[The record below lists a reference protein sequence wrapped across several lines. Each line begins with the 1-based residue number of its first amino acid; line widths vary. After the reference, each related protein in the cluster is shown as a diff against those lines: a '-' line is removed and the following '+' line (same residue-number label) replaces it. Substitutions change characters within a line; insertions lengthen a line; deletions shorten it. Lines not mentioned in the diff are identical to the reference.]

1 MYIRSHYLQFS
12 EEFRFL
18 VQDGKLKKQNA
29 LLPFAGLVIVLLC
42 KKTKSVASQMLKF
55 SDVIRS
61 CICYS
66 YALPSMGTCLQFSS

>member
-29 LLPFAGLVIVLLC
+29 LLPFAGLVIVLLG
-42 KKTKSVASQMLKF
+42 KKRNELLH
-55 SDVIRS
+55 R
-61 CICYS
+61 C
-66 YALPSMGTCLQFSS
+66 